1 MVIFLWIMPI
11 PPSLAIAI
19 AILAPVT
26 VSMAAVIIGVFSLT
40 FPASL
45 VPSCIILGVTSD
57 SPGIRR
63 TSSNV
68 RPSF

>member
-45 VPSCIILGVTSD
+45 VASCIILGVTSD

-63 TSSNV
+63 PSSNV